1 MKRRSLLFLT
11 TFLLQGAG
19 LPALAQSQ
27 DPAPV
32 VVPALPPST
41 APAAPEQPLSPQPA
55 PAVLLITARPGTY
68 AEYTQVKQM
77 AYKVLDMQLSVQPG
91 KSVKPADLAAATKD
105 LSNQRADMQRAMD
118 RAAAVPHSSKL
129 FMKVLPPQ
137 NGNIVLLETA
147 VLMLPDLTRP
157 QQQRAVN
164 VRTTMT
170 YDPAGKLV
178 DIGISASDPQ
188 IDQMY
193 RKMDIKT
200 LIQNA
205 QTSSTT
211 SLYGAPL
218 IQGESQ
224 TQDVTL
230 PMQGLMQGMMSMIG
244 AQAGADIS
252 GQASPLMMHV
262 GRTYGGLNAQNQ
274 HTFSQTLSADPWDV
288 TLNINEMHFA
298 MKVPTLTGGGTSI
311 VRQDGFL
318 QSGTHRQAMTIQMG
332 FDVPGEPY
340 RMQMTLQYDVNLQYT
355 LKTLTQ
361 P

>member
-27 DPAPV
+27 EPAPV
-32 VVPALPPST
+32 VVPPLPPSGT
-41 APAAPEQPLSPQPA
+41 APAASQPTSPQPA
-55 PAVLLITARPGTY
+55 PAVLLLTSRPGTY
-68 AEYTQVKQM
+68 AEYTQVTQL

-105 LSNQRADMQRAMD
+105 LSNQRAAMQQMLD
-118 RAAAVPHSSKL
+118 RIAAVSQSSKL

-137 NGNIVLLETA
+137 NGNTVLLSTA
-147 VLMLPDLTRP
+147 VLMRPDPLRP

-170 YDPAGKLV
+170 YDLAGKLV

-205 QTSSTT
+205 QTSGPT
-211 SLYGAPL
+211 SLYGLPL
-218 IQGESQ
+218 IQGAPQ

-244 AQAGADIS
+244 AQAGADVS
-252 GQASPLMMHV
+252 AQALPLMMHV
-262 GRTYGGLNAQNQ
+262 GTTYDGLNAQNQ
-274 HTFSQTLSADPWDV
+274 HTFSQTLSADPWNV
-288 TLNINEMHFA
+288 TLNINEVHLA
-298 MKVPTLTGGGTSI
+298 MKVQNLTGGGTSI

-318 QSGTHRQAMTIQMG
+318 QSGTNRQAMTMQMS

-340 RMQMTLQYDVNLQYT
+340 RLQMTLQYDVNLQDT